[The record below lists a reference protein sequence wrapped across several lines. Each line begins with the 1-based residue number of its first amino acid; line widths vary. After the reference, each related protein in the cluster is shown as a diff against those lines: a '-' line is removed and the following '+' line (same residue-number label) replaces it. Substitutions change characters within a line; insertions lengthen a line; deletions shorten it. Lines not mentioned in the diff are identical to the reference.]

1 MNNSKVKSQ
10 EVWYHCK
17 NNNLQLCGR
26 WSLFIRVKNNPEL
39 PELKPLEVLVEQI
52 FSLDMFSYQL
62 QMVQPKR
69 IWSVTA
75 GCHKYTCLEI
85 VMSVIEILVFVIL
98 CLVMG
103 FVMFYK
109 GIVLKAIFLARTEL
123 DSWSFPSFDWLSK
136 SDTILLTVTKNI
148 YVTYTG
154 KLNSS

>member
-1 MNNSKVKSQ
+1 M
-10 EVWYHCK
+10 
-17 NNNLQLCGR
+17 
-26 WSLFIRVKNNPEL
+26 RVNNNPEL

-52 FSLDMFSYQL
+52 FFLDMFSYQL

-75 GCHKYTCLEI
+75 GGHKYTCLEI

-123 DSWSFPSFDWLSK
+123 DS
-136 SDTILLTVTKNI
+136 
-148 YVTYTG
+148 
-154 KLNSS
+154 

>member
-1 MNNSKVKSQ
+1 M
-10 EVWYHCK
+10 
-17 NNNLQLCGR
+17 
-26 WSLFIRVKNNPEL
+26 RVKNNPEL

-75 GCHKYTCLEI
+75 GCHKYICLEI
-85 VMSVIEILVFVIL
+85 VMSVIEILVLVIL

-136 SDTILLTVTKNI
+136 SDTVLLTVTKKHMLLI
-148 YVTYTG
+148 QESWIDHSFKY
-154 KLNSS
+154 LNEQSATKSYMLL

>member
-1 MNNSKVKSQ
+1 M
-10 EVWYHCK
+10 
-17 NNNLQLCGR
+17 
-26 WSLFIRVKNNPEL
+26 RVKNNSEL

-69 IWSVTA
+69 ILSVTA
-75 GCHKYTCLEI
+75 GYHKHTCLEI

-109 GIVLKAIFLARTEL
+109 DIVLKAIFLARTEL
-123 DSWSFPSFDWLSK
+123 DS
-136 SDTILLTVTKNI
+136 
-148 YVTYTG
+148 
-154 KLNSS
+154 